1 MANDECKAALEADV
15 ERVVAHLVASW
26 RRVFRL
32 TTIDQALVALGVA
45 PSWELRRAVADR
57 LTAEPELSPVLRRWG
72 VATFALSNDE
82 RLLGR
87 ELARAGGS
95 IALVDLGERLGLAV
109 SAVRERLRM
118 LDHLGVV
125 ALVDDRVAF
134 APDHAGRLGPLGW
147 YFHAVQLDDE
157 PPYNVPCPVDFLL
170 LAHGAY
176 PDRRLVLRDTC
187 AESAAPIAVEAAG
200 GAIVAVEPPT
210 ALVFRGGG

>member
-1 MANDECKAALEADV
+1 VVVTQEIVV
-15 ERVVAHLVASW
+15 ERVLDCLVASW

-32 TTIDQALVALGVA
+32 TTVDQALAALGNA
-45 PSWELRRAVADR
+45 PEWELRRAVAER
-57 LTAEPELSPVLRRWG
+57 LGEAPGLSPVLRRWG

-87 ELARAGGS
+87 ELARAGG
-95 IALVDLGERLGLAV
+95 ALTLVELAECLGLAEP
-109 SAVRERLRM
+109 AVRERLRM
-118 LDHLGVV
+118 PIHLGI
-125 ALVDDRVAF
+125 AAITDDRVALVSGY
-134 APDHAGRLGPLGW
+134 ADRLGPLGW
-147 YFHAVQLDDE
+147 QFHAVQLDDE
-157 PPYNVPCPVDFLL
+157 PPFNVPCPVDFLL

-187 AESAAPIAVEAAG
+187 AQSAAPIRVEAAG

>member
-1 MANDECKAALEADV
+1 MRADV
-15 ERVVAHLVASW
+15 EQVVAHLVASW
-26 RRVFRL
+26 RRVFHL

-57 LTAEPELSPVLRRWG
+57 LGDEPGLSPVLRRWG

-87 ELARAGGS
+87 ELARAGG
-95 IALVDLGERLGLAV
+95 ALSLAELGARLGLAV

-118 LDHLGVV
+118 LAHLEIV
-125 ALVDDRVAF
+125 ALVDDRAML
-134 APDHAGRLGPLGW
+134 APDHAARLGPLGW
-147 YFHAVQLDDE
+147 HFHAVQLDDE
-157 PPYNVPCPVDFLL
+157 SPYNVPCPVDFLL

-187 AESAAPIAVEAAG
+187 AQSAAPIAVDAAG